1 MKNLQ
6 HIPYT
11 FRTHPC
17 VKTRVI
23 FGEIYSAIHNLFL
36 AKIKSYHTYN
46 TDTQNI
52 DNVSVMYIKSK
63 SI

>member
-11 FRTHPC
+11 FRTHSH

-36 AKIKSYHTYN
+36 AKIKSCHTFN

-52 DNVSVMYIKSK
+52 DNAGVMCVKK
-63 SI
+63 